1 MDERVT
7 ERTDGVTA
15 ERVTERDSGGGT
27 TVIETR
33 GGGGGG
39 AAGLF
44 IGMILLAALVIGAVF
59 LLNQNRNDAI
69 KTDAIAG
76 AAKSVERGA
85 EKIGTAA
92 EKAGDAVSNSVR

>member
-15 ERVTERDSGGGT
+15 ERVTERDSGGGGT

-39 AAGLF
+39 GAAGIF

-69 KTDAIAG
+69 KTDAI
-76 AAKSVERGA
+76 
-85 EKIGTAA
+85 T
-92 EKAGDAVSNSVR
+92 